1 MTEKK
6 LPTPSVAKSSLCDG
20 LLQSLTE
27 KQYIQRSSAQI
38 SIEQKSGIASGGKQE
53 QTVLIADQIHL
64 HADSAYKKPV
74 EIHAG
79 GVTFD
84 PVLLKDIIVTI
95 DAGVNVILNEPIDFT
110 LGISIE
116 EKNKLNNHSKEYF
129 EQFVEI
135 DFYPQF
141 YKLDRFL
148 GLKENQRSLQP
159 KVDRI
164 IQSLNRQI
172 VAFQGKEQFEALLLK
187 ICTKLIDTHHHHLQ
201 GKENEILLVL
211 YYFYCNCC
219 IGRKTEEEKKKND
232 RP

>member
-6 LPTPSVAKSSLCDG
+6 LPVPSSTESSSYGELFQN
-20 LLQSLTE
+20 LPE
-27 KQYIQRSSAQI
+27 QYIRKQNTQI
-38 SIEQKSGIASGGKQE
+38 SIEQKSGIASGGTQD
-53 QTVLIADQIHL
+53 QTVFIADQIHL
-64 HADSAYKKPV
+64 HADSVYKKLV
-74 EIHAG
+74 EIHGG

-95 DAGVNVILNEPIDFT
+95 DAGVNEVLDEPIDFT

-129 EQFVEI
+129 EQFVEL

-148 GLKENQRSLQP
+148 SLKENQKSLQP

-172 VAFQGKEQFEALLLK
+172 VAFQGNEQFEAILLK
-187 ICTKLIDTHHHHLQ
+187 ICTKLIDAHHEHLQ

>member
-6 LPTPSVAKSSLCDG
+6 LPVPSSTLSSSHSELFQN
-20 LLQSLTE
+20 LPE
-27 KQYIQRSSAQI
+27 QYIRKQSTQI
-38 SIEQKSGIASGGKQE
+38 SIEQKSGIASGGSQE

-64 HADSAYKKPV
+64 HPDSAYKRLV

-95 DAGVNVILNEPIDFT
+95 DAGINEILHEQIDFT

-164 IQSLNRQI
+164 IQSLNRHI
-172 VAFQGKEQFEALLLK
+172 VALQGNEQFEALLLK
-187 ICTKLIDTHHHHLQ
+187 ICTKLIDTHYLQLQ
-201 GKENEILLVL
+201 GKDNEILLVL
-211 YYFYCNCC
+211 YYFYCHCC

>member
-6 LPTPSVAKSSLCDG
+6 LPVPRITESSSYGELF
-20 LLQSLTE
+20 LSLPEKHIE
-27 KQYIQRSSAQI
+27 KQNTQI
-38 SIEQKSGIASGGKQE
+38 SIEQKSGIASNGNQE
-53 QTVLIADQIHL
+53 QTVLIADHIHI
-64 HADSAYKKPV
+64 HPDSAYKKLI

-79 GVTFD
+79 GIIFD
-84 PVLLKDIIVTI
+84 PALLKDIIVRI
-95 DAGVNVILNEPIDFT
+95 DAGVNEILDKPIDFT
-110 LGISIE
+110 GISIE

-129 EQFVEI
+129 EQFVEL

-141 YKLDRFL
+141 YKLDRFFA
-148 GLKENQRSLQP
+148 LKENQKSLQP

-172 VAFQGKEQFEALLLK
+172 VAFQGNEQFEALLLK
-187 ICTKLIDTHHHHLQ
+187 VCTKLIDTNHEHLQ
-201 GKENEILLVL
+201 EKENEILLVL

-219 IGRKTEEEKKKND
+219 IGRKTEEEKKKNA

>member
-6 LPTPSVAKSSLCDG
+6 LPVPSITKSSSYG
-20 LLQSLTE
+20 ELLQNMP
-27 KQYIQRSSAQI
+27 KQYIRKQSTQI

-53 QTVLIADQIHL
+53 QTVLIADQVHL
-64 HADSAYKKPV
+64 HADSAYKKLV

-79 GVTFD
+79 GITFD
-84 PVLLKDIIVTI
+84 PALLKDIIVTI
-95 DAGVNVILNEPIDFT
+95 EAGVNEILDEPIDFT

-116 EKNKLNNHSKEYF
+116 EKNNLNNHSKEYF
-129 EQFVEI
+129 EQFVEL

-148 GLKENQRSLQP
+148 GLKENQKSLQP

-172 VAFQGKEQFEALLLK
+172 VAFQGNEQFEAVLLK
-187 ICTKLIDTHHHHLQ
+187 ICAKLIDTHHEQLQ
-201 GKENEILLVL
+201 DKDSEILLVL

-219 IGRKTEEEKKKND
+219 IGRKTEEEKKKNA